1 MEDHEVEIISS
12 STRKEKLIN
21 FIKNYLK
28 IIISFVITLILIL
41 FGYFFYNDMKKKKEL
56 KFKRILTNP

>member
-56 KFKRILTNP
+56 KFQRILTNP

>member
-41 FGYFFYNDMKKKKEL
+41 FGYFFYNDMKKKK
-56 KFKRILTNP
+56 N